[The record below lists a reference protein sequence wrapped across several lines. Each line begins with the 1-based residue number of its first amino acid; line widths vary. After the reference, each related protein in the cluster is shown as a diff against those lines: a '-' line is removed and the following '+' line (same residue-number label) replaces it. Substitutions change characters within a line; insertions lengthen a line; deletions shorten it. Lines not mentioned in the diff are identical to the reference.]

1 MSKYLVKRVLLAILS
16 ILIVSAIT
24 FFVMNLIPGGPF
36 NKEKATSKEAQQVL
50 EERYNLDKPVPEQYV
65 LYMNNLLHGDW
76 GVSLHSGRNIGT
88 EISRKF
94 AVSAKLGGIAA
105 IVAIIIG
112 VILGSIAALTRN
124 KLPDRLIVFFTT
136 LGTAMPSFVLA
147 TLLLL
152 VFCLK
157 LGWIPVWSSSNPNY
171 LLPIIALAAY
181 PMAYIIAK
189 FDESVQDILILLV
202 TIPMWINT
210 LLRTYAW
217 ISLLSDNGIV
227 NSLLKVLGI
236 NPVTMMY
243 TDFSVVMG
251 LVCDLLPFMVIP
263 IHTSLAKMDYSL
275 VEAANDLGANRFQT
289 FTKVI
294 FKLSIPGVISGVT
307 MVFLLSISSFVIPS
321 LLGGRQY
328 VLIGNLIE
336 NQFISVGDWNFG
348 SAISIILAII
358 ILGLIRLMKKIDS
371 EEAGGE

>member
-1 MSKYLVKRVLLAILS
+1 MGHYKNLIKPYVFWSFL
-16 ILIVSAIT
+16 LIV
-24 FFVMNLIPGGPF
+24 VPLLLI
-36 NKEKATSKEAQQVL
+36 
-50 EERYNLDKPVPEQYV
+50 V
-65 LYMNNLLHGDW
+65 LYSVTAGDNS
-76 GVSLHSGRNIGT
+76 VLTIHFTLDNFKKISDPVYLNVFIKSLKTGLIT
-88 EISRKF
+88 T
-94 AVSAKLGGIAA
+94 GIC
-105 IVAIIIG
+105 V
-112 VILGSIAALTRN
+112 
-124 KLPDRLIVFFTT
+124 VF
-136 LGTAMPSFVLA
+136 
-147 TLLLL
+147 
-152 VFCLK
+152 
-157 LGWIPVWSSSNPNY
+157 
-171 LLPIIALAAY
+171 AY

>member
-1 MSKYLVKRVLLAILS
+1 MGHYKNLIKPYVFWSFL
-16 ILIVSAIT
+16 LIV
-24 FFVMNLIPGGPF
+24 VPLLLI
-36 NKEKATSKEAQQVL
+36 
-50 EERYNLDKPVPEQYV
+50 V
-65 LYMNNLLHGDW
+65 LYSVTAGDNS
-76 GVSLHSGRNIGT
+76 VLTIHFTLDNFKKISDPVYLNVFIKSLKMGLIT
-88 EISRKF
+88 T
-94 AVSAKLGGIAA
+94 GIC
-105 IVAIIIG
+105 V
-112 VILGSIAALTRN
+112 
-124 KLPDRLIVFFTT
+124 VF
-136 LGTAMPSFVLA
+136 
-147 TLLLL
+147 
-152 VFCLK
+152 
-157 LGWIPVWSSSNPNY
+157 
-171 LLPIIALAAY
+171 AY

-348 SAISIILAII
+348 SAISIIFAII

>member
-1 MSKYLVKRVLLAILS
+1 MGHYKNLIKLYVFWSFL
-16 ILIVSAIT
+16 LIV
-24 FFVMNLIPGGPF
+24 VPLLLI
-36 NKEKATSKEAQQVL
+36 
-50 EERYNLDKPVPEQYV
+50 V
-65 LYMNNLLHGDW
+65 LYSVTAGDNS
-76 GVSLHSGRNIGT
+76 VLTIHFTLDNFKKISDPVYLNVFIKSLKMGLIT
-88 EISRKF
+88 T
-94 AVSAKLGGIAA
+94 GIC
-105 IVAIIIG
+105 V
-112 VILGSIAALTRN
+112 
-124 KLPDRLIVFFTT
+124 VF
-136 LGTAMPSFVLA
+136 
-147 TLLLL
+147 
-152 VFCLK
+152 
-157 LGWIPVWSSSNPNY
+157 
-171 LLPIIALAAY
+171 AY

-336 NQFISVGDWNFG
+336 NQFISIGDWNFG